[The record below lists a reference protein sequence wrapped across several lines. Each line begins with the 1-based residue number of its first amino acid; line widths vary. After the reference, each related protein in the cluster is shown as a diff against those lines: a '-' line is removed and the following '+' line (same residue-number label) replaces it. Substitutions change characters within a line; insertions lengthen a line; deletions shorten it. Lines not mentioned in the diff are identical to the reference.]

1 METAASLNDSGI
13 VLTEA
18 NRPSDAIPL
27 FQKALILEPG
37 NPLLWLNLGI
47 AQHRLGEYDE
57 AEQSF
62 QRCRAIDDDCAEAW
76 SALGLL
82 LYEQER
88 YEEAEAYYR
97 GALSRD
103 DTGARCWNNLGVLY
117 FSEGGYDEARECF
130 ERAVTL
136 DPLYYDGLFNLR
148 DACSELGDE
157 RAAAEFGRRLRELSS
172 GGLAPGGRPMVRR

>member
-57 AEQSF
+57 AEESLE
-62 QRCRAIDDDCAEAW
+62 RCRAIDDDCAEAW
-76 SALGLL
+76 SSLGLL
-82 LYEQER
+82 HYERER
-88 YEEAEAYYR
+88 YDEAEACYR
-97 GALSRD
+97 GALARD
-103 DTGARCWNNLGVLY
+103 DTVASCWNNLGVLY
-117 FSEGGYDEARECF
+117 FVEGGYGEARECF

-148 DACSELGDE
+148 DACSELGDG
-157 RAAAEFGRRLRELSS
+157 RAVVEFDRRLRELSS
-172 GGLAPGGRPMVRR
+172 GGHSPGGRPMARR

>member
-47 AQHRLGEYDE
+47 AQHRLGDYDE
-57 AEQSF
+57 AEDSF
-62 QRCRAIDDDCAEAW
+62 ERCRSIDDECAEAW

-82 LYEQER
+82 HYERER
-88 YEEAEAYYR
+88 YDEAEACYR
-97 GALSRD
+97 GALARD
-103 DTGARCWNNLGVLY
+103 DTVARSWNNLGVLY
-117 FSEGGYDEARECF
+117 FSEGGYGEARECF

-148 DACSELGDE
+148 DACTELGDA
-157 RAAAEFGRRLRELSS
+157 RASAEFDRRLRELSS
-172 GGLAPGGRPMVRR
+172 GGNRPGGRPMVRR

>member
-57 AEQSF
+57 AEESLE
-62 QRCRAIDDDCAEAW
+62 RSRSIDDDCAEAW
-76 SALGLL
+76 CALGLL
-82 LYEQER
+82 FYERER
-88 YEEAEAYYR
+88 YEEAEACYR
-97 GALSRD
+97 GALARD
-103 DTGARCWNNLGVLY
+103 DGIASCWNNLGVLY
-117 FSEGGYDEARECF
+117 FSEGGYGDARECF

-148 DACSELGDE
+148 DACQELGDE
-157 RAAAEFGRRLRELSS
+157 RAAAEFDRRLRELSL
-172 GGLAPGGRPMVRR
+172 GGFASGGRPMVRR